1 MAPKKA
7 TQKKKVPA
15 APLGGAAK
23 KTVTKN
29 YTFEKTTRSFRIG
42 GDVQPKRDLT
52 RFTKWPQY
60 VRVQR
65 QKRILLQRLKVP
77 PTVAQFEHT
86 VDKEQFKTLV
96 RFLKKLQPETRAQK
110 KERLANSAEAQSK
123 GGNVNTK
130 APAVLKFGLN
140 HVTSLIEDKKA
151 ELVII
156 AHDVDPIETIC
167 WMPALCRKMEVPYCI
182 VKSKSRLGKLVNQ
195 KTATCLAVTKCDQA
209 DKKDLDQLK
218 SSMMAAFNENKDAYR
233 RWGGGIMGVKSQHIM
248 RARQHLLEKELAKK
262 TGLLG

>member
-1 MAPKKA
+1 MAKKAAPKK
-7 TQKKKVPA
+7 KIPA
-15 APLGGAAK
+15 APLGGNTKTAVK
-23 KTVTKN
+23 KDFT
-29 YTFEKTTRSFRIG
+29 YEKTPRQFRIG
-42 GDVQPKRDLT
+42 GDIQPKRDLT

-86 VDKEQFKTLV
+86 VDKEQFKTLA
-96 RFLKKLQPETRAQK
+96 RFLKKLQPETHAEK
-110 KERLANSAEAQSK
+110 KQRLAETAEAQKNGQS
-123 GGNVNTK
+123 VNSK
-130 APAVLKFGLN
+130 APACLKFGLN
-140 HVTSLIEDKKA
+140 HVTSLVEDKKA
-151 ELVII
+151 ELVVI

-167 WMPALCRKMEVPYCI
+167 WLPALCRKMEVPYCI

-195 KTATCLAVTKCDQA
+195 KTATCIAVTKCKQE

-218 SSMMAAFNENKDAYR
+218 ASMEGAFNNNKDAYR
-233 RWGGGIMGVKSQHIM
+233 KWGGGIMGVKSQHVQ
-248 RARQHLLEKELAKK
+248 RARQQMLEKELAKK